1 MAFHA
6 FHSSS
11 FPPRV
16 PRAAKL
22 IFRGLWIAERD
33 CGVKDKRGVDVS
45 KASRFALFIAIGSLC
60 GFHLV
65 AQQDKSP
72 HKAQLVTAE
81 EGIQLEVLDWGGS
94 GSPMVFLGGSDA
106 HVFDDFAPKFTESH
120 HVYGISQQGFGKS
133 SAPEPTTKNYTSDH
147 LADGV
152 LAVISRLNINRPVLV
167 GHSQAGE
174 ILSSIGSRDPQRVT
188 GLIYLDGGYAY
199 AFYSPTIGDIAI
211 DAVDEQH
218 KLDLFLAKGFQNPQQ
233 IDELK
238 TGAARLR
245 RDLERIERT
254 ISLQPP
260 RPSDSPPIPPI
271 GLALSR
277 GHQKYTHID
286 VPVLAIY
293 ADPHSF
299 GPLYR
304 NDPDKL
310 AALVADDKAT
320 VSAQVDA
327 FQAGVPS
334 AQVIRI
340 PNADHFIFRSNEAE
354 VIRDMNAFIAKLPG
368 QHAADDK

>member
-1 MAFHA
+1 M
-6 FHSSS
+6 
-11 FPPRV
+11 P
-16 PRAAKL
+16 
-22 IFRGLWIAERD
+22 
-33 CGVKDKRGVDVS
+33 
-45 KASRFALFIAIGSLC
+45 KASRFALFLAICSLC
-60 GFHLV
+60 RFHLV
-65 AQQDKSP
+65 AQQDTSP

-81 EGIQLEVLDWGGS
+81 EGVQLEVLDWGGS

-106 HVFDDFAPKFTESH
+106 HVFDDFAPKFTQSH

-133 SAPEPTTKNYTSDH
+133 SAPEPIATNYTSDH
-147 LADGV
+147 LADDV
-152 LAVISRLNINRPVLV
+152 LAVLNRLNIDRPILV

-174 ILSSIGSRDPQRVT
+174 LLSSIGSRDPQLVA

-199 AFYSPTIGDIAI
+199 AFYSPKIGEIAI
-211 DAVDEQH
+211 DAVDEQRQ
-218 KLDLFLAKGFQNPQQ
+218 LDLFLAKGFQDPQQ
-233 IDELK
+233 IDGLK
-238 TGAARLR
+238 TGAARLQL
-245 RDLERIERT
+245 DLERIERT
-254 ISLQPP
+254 VSLQPP
-260 RPSDSPPIPPI
+260 RPSGAPAIPPI

-286 VPVLAIY
+286 APVLAIY

-299 GPLYR
+299 GPFYR

-320 VSAQVDA
+320 VSAQADA

-368 QHAADDK
+368 QQGAEDK

>member
-1 MAFHA
+1 M
-6 FHSSS
+6 
-11 FPPRV
+11 
-16 PRAAKL
+16 
-22 IFRGLWIAERD
+22 
-33 CGVKDKRGVDVS
+33 S
-45 KASRFALFIAIGSLC
+45 KASSIALFLAIGSLS
-60 GFHLV
+60 GFDVV

-81 EGIQLEVLDWGGS
+81 EGVQLEVLDWGGS
-94 GSPMVFLGGSDA
+94 GSPMVFLGGTDA

-133 SAPEPTTKNYTSDH
+133 SAPEPTATNYTSDH

-152 LAVISRLNINRPVLV
+152 LAILSRLNIDRPVLV

-174 ILSSIGSRDPQRVT
+174 ILSSIGSRDPQRVA

-199 AFYSPTIGDIAI
+199 AFYSPAIGDIAI

-218 KLDLFLAKGFQNPQQ
+218 QLDLFLAKGFQNPQQ
-233 IDELK
+233 IDGLK
-238 TGAARLR
+238 SGAARLQG
-245 RDLERIERT
+245 DLERIERT
-254 ISLQPP
+254 VSLQPP
-260 RPSDSPPIPPI
+260 RPSDAPPVPPI

-277 GHQKYTHID
+277 GHRKYTHID
-286 VPVLAIY
+286 APVLAIY

-304 NDPDKL
+304 NDPEKL

-320 VSAQVDA
+320 VSAQADA

-354 VIRDMNAFIAKLPG
+354 VIPAMNAFIAKLPG
-368 QHAADDK
+368 QHTVHDK